1 VEVAVTAG
9 WWVVTAT
16 AVVALLLLLGALA
29 CLTRRGSMPGRS
41 ATTLPAALGVA
52 GMLVALAAGVFA
64 LVADDEALDRTDQ
77 PVLGWLVA
85 HRTPGWTGVAEA
97 ASLYGGT
104 VGTGGLAVV
113 SALVLWLRGRRGRA
127 VVWIGAVLVG
137 SLTIRGLKG
146 LVERPR
152 PPLVTRLTVET
163 STSLPSGHSLM
174 AVLGLGLTVIAVL
187 ALVPG
192 DGAHRHRRAAVR
204 AATVLGGA
212 VLALGIGLSRAYLG
226 VHWTTDVL
234 AGWLLGG
241 ALLAL
246 AVGTAAVVEG
256 RTPEIHSS
264 EGVPASPLR

>member
-1 VEVAVTAG
+1 MTAG

-16 AVVALLLLLGALA
+16 AVVALLLLVAALGCLA
-29 CLTRRGSMPGRS
+29 RRGSLPGRS

-52 GMLVALAAGVFA
+52 GVLVALAAGVFA
-64 LVADDEALDRTDQ
+64 LVAADEALDGADQ
-77 PVLGWLVA
+77 PVLGWLVE
-85 HRTPGWTGVAEA
+85 HRSPGWTSVAEA

-113 SALVLWLRGRRGRA
+113 AALVLWLRRRRGRA
-127 VVWIGAVLVG
+127 VVWVITVLAG

-146 LVERPR
+146 VVERPR
-152 PPLVTRLTVET
+152 PPVVTRLTVET

-174 AVLGLGLTVIAVL
+174 AVLGIGLAVTAVL
-187 ALVPG
+187 ALIPG
-192 DGAHRHRRAAVR
+192 DGVHRSRRALVR
-204 AATVLGGA
+204 AATVLVGA

-256 RTPEIHSS
+256 RTPEIHPS
-264 EGVPASPLR
+264 EGAPAPPLR